1 MTVNRLFDDLVGAL
15 QERVRVVERDL
26 ALTRR

>member
-1 MTVNRLFDDLVGAL
+1 MTVNLSFDDLVGAL
-15 QERVRVVERDL
+15 QERVLVVERDL